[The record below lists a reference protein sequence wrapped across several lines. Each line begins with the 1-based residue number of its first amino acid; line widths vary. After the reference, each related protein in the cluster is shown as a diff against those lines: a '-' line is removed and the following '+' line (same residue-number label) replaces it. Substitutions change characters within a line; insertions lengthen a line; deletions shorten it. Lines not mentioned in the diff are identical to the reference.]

1 MSIWLLAIILGI
13 VEGLTEF
20 IPVSSTGHLLIAE
33 HMFKVGEKAPFLTT
47 EVFNC
52 FIQVWA
58 MIAALPL
65 FRDRLGTLCGPR
77 GRGYLAKLFVSFCVT
92 VAGVLLFKAVM
103 KKITGHDELLPKE
116 LWPVSFALLIGGVLF
131 VIIERWLSGK
141 KLGDEVTWTIAIVIG
156 IAQVAAAV
164 FPGTSR
170 SGATILCAL
179 ALGLGRGPA
188 TEFSFLLGVPTL
200 GAAAVKTLWD
210 AHKAAVLGGS
220 GHMEIQWLPM
230 LLTSAVA
237 AVVSFAAVR
246 WMLGYVRTHTFT
258 GFGWY
263 RIGLAVILIALSF
276 TAWH

>member
-1 MSIWLLAIILGI
+1 MSILLIAIILGI

-33 HMFKVGEKAPFLTT
+33 HWLHVRDRAPFFTT

-65 FRDRLGTLCGPR
+65 FKDRLATLREPR
-77 GRGYLAKLFVSFCVT
+77 GRDYLAKLFVAFCIT
-92 VAGVLLFKAVM
+92 IAGVLLFKAVM
-103 KKITGHDELLPKE
+103 KRAAGQDELLPKT
-116 LWPVSFALLIGGVLF
+116 LWPVAIALLVGGVLF
-131 VIIERWLSGK
+131 VIVERWLTGK
-141 KLGDEVTWTIAIVIG
+141 KLGGEVTWSIAIAIG
-156 IAQVAAAV
+156 VAQVAAAV

-210 AHKAAVLGGS
+210 AHKQHIV
-220 GHMEIQWLPM
+220 IQWAPM
-230 LLTSAVA
+230 LLAAAVG

-246 WMLGYVRTHTFT
+246 WLLGYVRSHTFA

-263 RIGLAVILIALSF
+263 RIGIAAVLIGMGWRNWS
-276 TAWH
+276 

>member
-1 MSIWLLAIILGI
+1 MSIWFVAIILGI
-13 VEGLTEF
+13 VEGFTEF

-33 HMFKVGEKAPFLTT
+33 HFLGVRERAPFLTT

-65 FRDRLGTLCGPR
+65 FKDRLATLREPR
-77 GRGYLAKLFVSFCVT
+77 GRGYLVKLFVAFCVT

-103 KKITGHDELLPKE
+103 KKLTGHDDLLPKT
-116 LWPVSFALLIGGVLF
+116 LWPVAVALLAGGVLF
-131 VIIERWLSGK
+131 VIIERWIAGK
-141 KLGDEVTWTIAIVIG
+141 KLCDEVTWSIAIAIG

-210 AHKAAVLGGS
+210 AHKAHVVIEWA
-220 GHMEIQWLPM
+220 PM
-230 LLTSAVA
+230 LISSAAA

-246 WMLGYVRTHTFT
+246 WMLGYVRSHTFA

-263 RIGLAVILIALSF
+263 RIAVAGFLILLSY

>member
-1 MSIWLLAIILGI
+1 MIVLLIAIILGV

-33 HMFKVGEKAPFLTT
+33 HLFGVSERAPFLTT

-65 FRDRLGTLCGPR
+65 FKDRLATLREPR
-77 GRGYLAKLFVSFCVT
+77 GRGYLAKLLVAFCIT
-92 VAGVLLFKAVM
+92 VAGVLAFKAVM
-103 KKITGHDELLPKE
+103 KKTMGHDELLPKTM
-116 LWPVSFALLIGGVLF
+116 WPIAVALLVGGVLF
-131 VIIERWLSGK
+131 LLIERWLTGK
-141 KLGDEVTWTIAIVIG
+141 KLGSEVTWAIAIAIG
-156 IAQVAAAV
+156 VAQVAAAV

-170 SGATILCAL
+170 SGATILFAL

-210 AHKAAVLGGS
+210 AHKAHVAIEW
-220 GHMEIQWLPM
+220 MPM
-230 LLTSAVA
+230 LVASAVA
-237 AVVSFAAVR
+237 AVVSFLAVR
-246 WMLGYVRTHTFT
+246 WMLAYVRSHTFS

-263 RIGLAVILIALSF
+263 RIGIAAILILLGF
-276 TAWH
+276 TGWH